1 MVQDEFNQNIV
12 TNDKQLLKAEFG
24 KTQSNEFSDGGEMHL
39 HRSAY
44 NANLNQTVK
53 NSQETF
59 VEAEATTSASA
70 VTGGTATT
78 IGGSSSASTIAAG
91 SVSAVVVASSVTI
104 TAISVVT
111 GVSVAMHDY
120 QCDVKALFVSSNQI
134 TYELNIQD
142 LRQEDN
148 DYDYDLETYEEQP
161 CSIRVYNK
169 YYDKTNKLNLG
180 YNNDSFT
187 NLTLGQT
194 YNIVVTADNISGEK
208 VLYEDV
214 ITTASVSRFLGFDID
229 PNYRYYD
236 DILTVYLDY
245 VDELDYLSDFYLS
258 LTHSSEI
265 EPIDE
270 EGKYEADFEG
280 YEPESFTAVYAL
292 EKKTGAQDIHIS
304 EQDMWIEPDVPYQYE
319 FSYMRNN
326 EKVVFKS
333 GDMTFNTDY
342 EGYSEVYGAYISN
355 EADFENMTFDV
366 YLDFIDE
373 RNILSDFVLHL
384 DNPDF
389 MEIAIPLE
397 KHTDKQTISAEEYD
411 MSLKLEY
418 SAYLTYKM
426 NEEEMTFSLDTVVF
440 TYPNQPVSEFYGVA
454 FNQKMDYTT
463 GEFEITLDYRDDFD
477 YFDDFVIRFLNTE
490 IEFDETI
497 ELTKTTEPQP
507 ILGFEYG
514 FEPDQEYTYILS
526 YSNNGVTTST
536 DPITFVFSD
545 LYGRTS
551 GFNRLI
557 FTKQGNFLTNEFNLQ
572 LDYVDDFG
580 YFSEFK
586 MRFWRDE
593 DAFSVTIPLA
603 ATTTIQLFDGDDY
616 GMQLRE
622 KTYNYELTCYKRNDL
637 LSLATGTATFIDT
650 SGASSEFNEFIFDG
664 TANRREDTFEVQI
677 DYVDDFEIYSNF
689 KLTLHDNDLD
699 YDVEIDLEPSSD
711 VQTISVSDYDLYYG
725 NSYTYTLT
733 CVRDGENVILAT
745 NTFVLTDNSGMQS
758 VVYAP
763 TISSTAD
770 YRSRSFQVTLN
781 YQDDFDYF
789 EDFQMTVRDVSTN
802 NSTLINLR
810 KTTEPQTV
818 AFSDQHYNEDSGSFE
833 YDIDIL
839 EHTVIYTLSYRDS
852 SVDLTVNAAEDE
864 PLPDFTNSLNT
875 EFTGIISN
883 WQLVED
889 PNYEGYYY
897 IPMKLDYIDE
907 KGIYGYLEINMYIGD
922 DQVGMIEFQNEVVP
936 TVGDWI
942 AGSVSTSLSLEDLTS
957 YDITFKVEGQ
967 IMYEKN
973 INETVEEHGLIYSTT
988 QTLSLADSPEVLA
1001 LTTDGYVVGQDMYFQ
1016 AYFSG
1021 QPGEFTNTIITIET
1035 NNYVYTYNVTLTG
1048 IGDTIYVNLT
1058 ETIDGDI
1065 DYDTLVS
1072 ELGEPVT
1079 IKFSYCTVTKTGSNT
1094 GPGTEVISD
1103 PIELVCYTNIYLT
1116 VSV

>member
-1 MVQDEFNQNIV
+1 MVQDEFNQNNF

-59 VEAEATTSASA
+59 VEAEATTGASA
-70 VTGGTATT
+70 AAGETVTT
-78 IGGSSSASTIAAG
+78 IGGSTSASTIAAG

-148 DYDYDLETYEEQP
+148 DYDYELETYEEQP

-180 YNNDSFT
+180 YNTDSFT

-214 ITTASVSRFLGFDID
+214 ITTTSVSRFLSFDID

-236 DILTVYLDY
+236 DTLTVYLDY

-258 LTHSSEI
+258 LTRVSEI

-270 EGKYEADFEG
+270 EGRGDKDYEG

-292 EKKTGAQDIHIS
+292 EKIKGSQDIHVS
-304 EQDMWIEPDVPYQYE
+304 EQDMWIEPEVPYQYE
-319 FSYMRNN
+319 FSYKRNN

-333 GDMTFNTDY
+333 GDVTFNTDY
-342 EGYSEVYGAYISN
+342 EGYSEVYGVYISN

-373 RNILSDFVLHL
+373 RNILSDFALHL
-384 DNPDF
+384 DNPEF
-389 MEIAIPLE
+389 AEIVIPLE
-397 KHTDKQTISAEEYD
+397 ETTEKQTISAEQYD

-418 SAYLTYKM
+418 NASLTYKM
-426 NEEEMTFSLDTVVF
+426 NEEEVTFALDTVTF
-440 TYPNQPVSEFYGVA
+440 TDPNEPVSEFYGVI
-454 FNQKMDYTT
+454 FNEKMDYST
-463 GEFEITLDYRDDFD
+463 GEIEITLDYRDDFN
-477 YFDDFVIRFLNTE
+477 YFDNFVIRFINTE
-490 IEFDETI
+490 IEFDESI
-497 ELTKTTEPQP
+497 ELRTTTEPQQ
-507 ILGFEYG
+507 ITGFEYG
-514 FEPDQEYTYILS
+514 LEPDKEYTYILS

-536 DPITFVFSD
+536 DPKTFTFSD
-545 LYGRTS
+545 LYGRTA

-557 FTKQGNFLTNEFNLQ
+557 FSKQANFLTNEFTLQ
-572 LDYVDDFG
+572 LDYNDDFG
-580 YFSEFK
+580 FFYGFQ
-586 MRFWRDE
+586 MRFWRNE
-593 DAFSVTIPLA
+593 DNFSATISLSA
-603 ATTTIQLFDGDDY
+603 DTTIQLFDGDDY

-622 KTYNYELTCYKRNDL
+622 KTYNYELTCYKRGDL
-637 LSLATGTATFIDT
+637 LSLETGTATFTDT
-650 SGASSEFNEFIFDG
+650 SGASSVFKEFIFDG
-664 TANRREDTFEVQI
+664 TANKLTGQI
-677 DYVDDFEIYSNF
+677 AFRLDYTDDFNIYSDF
-689 KLTLHDNDLD
+689 VVTFHDVDLG
-699 YDVEIDLEPSSD
+699 SD
-711 VQTISVSDYDLYYG
+711 ESIELQPTTEEQTFPISEYG
-725 NSYTYTLT
+725 LLFDATYTYTLT
-733 CVRDGENVILAT
+733 CVRDGVPTELDSDTI
-745 NTFVLTDNSGMQS
+745 VLTDNSGAQS

-770 YRSRSFQVTLN
+770 YRARSFQVTLN
-781 YQDDFDYF
+781 YQDDFEYF
-789 EDFQMTVRDVSTN
+789 ENFQMTVRDVTTN

-818 AFSDQHYNEDSGSFE
+818 SFSDQHYNEDSGSFE

-839 EHTVIYTLSYRDS
+839 EHTVIYTLSYFDS
-852 SVDLTVNAAEDE
+852 SENLTVNIVEND

-875 EFTGIISN
+875 EFTSIISN

-889 PNYEGYYY
+889 ANYAGHYY
-897 IPMKLDYIDE
+897 IPMKLNYIDE
-907 KGIYGYLEINMYIGD
+907 KGIYGYM
-922 DQVGMIEFQNEVVP
+922 
-936 TVGDWI
+936 
-942 AGSVSTSLSLEDLTS
+942 
-957 YDITFKVEGQ
+957 
-967 IMYEKN
+967 
-973 INETVEEHGLIYSTT
+973 
-988 QTLSLADSPEVLA
+988 
-1001 LTTDGYVVGQDMYFQ
+1001 
-1016 AYFSG
+1016 
-1021 QPGEFTNTIITIET
+1021 
-1035 NNYVYTYNVTLTG
+1035 
-1048 IGDTIYVNLT
+1048 
-1058 ETIDGDI
+1058 
-1065 DYDTLVS
+1065 
-1072 ELGEPVT
+1072 
-1079 IKFSYCTVTKTGSNT
+1079 
-1094 GPGTEVISD
+1094 
-1103 PIELVCYTNIYLT
+1103 
-1116 VSV
+1116 

>member
-12 TNDKQLLKAEFG
+12 TNDKQLLKVEFG
-24 KTQSNEFSDGGEMHL
+24 KTQSNEFSDSGEMHL

-59 VEAEATTSASA
+59 VEAEATTGVSAA
-70 VTGGTATT
+70 TGGTVTT
-78 IGGSSSASTIAAG
+78 VGGSSSASTIAAG

-148 DYDYDLETYEEQP
+148 DYDYELETYEEQP

-180 YNNDSFT
+180 YNTDSFI

-214 ITTASVSRFLGFDID
+214 ITTTSVSRFLSFDID

-258 LTHSSEI
+258 LTRVSEI

-270 EGKYEADFEG
+270 EGRGDKDYEG

-292 EKKTGAQDIHIS
+292 EKQIGAQDIHVS
-304 EQDMWIEPDVPYQYE
+304 EQDMWIEPDVPYDYE

-333 GDMTFNTDY
+333 GNITFNTDY
-342 EGYSEVYGAYISN
+342 EGYSEVYGAYISS
-355 EADFENMTFDV
+355 EADFENMTFDI

-389 MEIAIPLE
+389 EPIAIPLE
-397 KHTDKQTISAEEYD
+397 KHTEKQTISAEEYGV
-411 MSLKLEY
+411 SLKLEY
-418 SAYLTYKM
+418 NAYLTYKM
-426 NEEEMTFSLDTVVF
+426 NEEEMTYSLDSVSF
-440 TYPNQPVSEFYGVA
+440 TDPNQPVSEFYGFT
-454 FNQKMDYTT
+454 FNEKMDYSS
-463 GEFEITLDYRDDFD
+463 GEITITLDYRDDFD
-477 YFDDFVIRFLNTE
+477 YFSDFSIRFINTE

-497 ELTKTTEPQP
+497 ELTKTTEPQTLP
-507 ILGFEYG
+507 GYEYG
-514 FEPDQEYTYILS
+514 LEPDKEYTYILS
-526 YSNNGVTTST
+526 YINNGVTTST
-536 DPITFVFSD
+536 DPKTFIFTDV
-545 LYGRTS
+545 YGRTA
-551 GFNRLI
+551 GFNRLL

-572 LDYVDDFG
+572 LDYTDDFG
-580 YFSEFK
+580 FFSEFK

-593 DAFSVTIPLA
+593 DSFSATIPLA
-603 ATTTIQLFDGDDY
+603 ATTSIQTFDGDNY

-622 KTYNYELTCYKRNDL
+622 KTYNYELTCYKRDEFL
-637 LSLATGTATFIDT
+637 TLDSGTATFIDT
-650 SGASSEFNEFIFDG
+650 SGATSDYNDFIFDG

-689 KLTLHDNDLD
+689 KLTIHDNDLG
-699 YDVEIDLEPSSD
+699 YDVVIDLAPTSE
-711 VQTISVSDYDLYYG
+711 VQTFSVSDYDLYYG

-733 CVRDGENVILAT
+733 CVRDGVEVTLKT
-745 NTFVLTDNSGMQS
+745 ETFVLTDNSGMKSEVQ
-758 VVYAP
+758 AP
-763 TISSTAD
+763 SISSTAN
-770 YRSRSFQVTLN
+770 YRARSFQVTLN

-789 EDFQMTVRDVSTN
+789 EDFQMTVRDTTTN

-818 AFSDQHYNEDSGSFE
+818 SFSDQRYNEDTGNFE
-833 YDIDIL
+833 YDIDIIN
-839 EHTVIYTLSYRDS
+839 HTVIYTLSYFDS
-852 SVDLTVNAAEDE
+852 SENMTVNIVEND
-864 PLPDFTNSLNT
+864 PLPTFTNSLNT
-875 EFTGIISN
+875 EFTSIISN

-889 PNYEGYYY
+889 ANYAGHYY
-897 IPMKLDYIDE
+897 IPMKLNYIDE
-907 KGIYGYLEINMYIGD
+907 KGIYGYMEINMYIGS
-922 DQVGMIEFQNEVVP
+922 DQVGIIEFQNEVVP
-936 TVGDWI
+936 EVGEWI
-942 AGSVSTSLSLEDLTS
+942 AGSVSTSLSLEDLLS
-957 YDITFKVEGQ
+957 HEITFKVEGQ
-967 IMYEKN
+967 ILDEKDLN
-973 INETVEEHGLIYSTT
+973 QTVDDHGPIYSTT
-988 QTLSLADSPEVLA
+988 QTLTVADNPEVLA
-1001 LTTDGYVVGQDMYFQ
+1001 VTTDGYVIGSDAYFF
-1016 AYFSG
+1016 AFFSG
-1021 QPGEFTNTIITIET
+1021 QPGEFTNTTITIVT
-1035 NNYVYTYNVTLTG
+1035 SNNEYTYNVTLTG

-1103 PIELVCYTNIYLT
+1103 PIELVCYTNFYFT

>member
-1 MVQDEFNQNIV
+1 MVQDEFNQNNF

-59 VEAEATTSASA
+59 VEAEATTGAST
-70 VTGGTATT
+70 VGGGTVTT
-78 IGGSSSASTIAAG
+78 IGGSTSASTIAAG

-148 DYDYDLETYEEQP
+148 DYDYELETYDEQP

-180 YNNDSFT
+180 YNTDSFT

-194 YNIVVTADNISGEK
+194 YNIVITADNISGEK

-214 ITTASVSRFLGFDID
+214 ITTTSVSRFLSFDID

-258 LTHSSEI
+258 LTRVSEI

-270 EGKYEADFEG
+270 EGRGDKDYEG

-292 EKKTGAQDIHIS
+292 EKIKGSQDIHVS

-319 FSYMRNN
+319 FSYKRNN

-333 GDMTFNTDY
+333 GSVTFNTDY
-342 EGYSEVYGAYISN
+342 EGYSEVYGVYISN

-384 DNPDF
+384 DNPEF
-389 MEIAIPLE
+389 EEIAIPLE
-397 KHTDKQTISAEEYD
+397 ETTEKQTIFAEQYD
-411 MSLKLEY
+411 MSFKLEY
-418 SAYLTYKM
+418 NAYLTYKM
-426 NEEEMTFSLDTVVF
+426 NEEEMTLTLDTVSF
-440 TYPNQPVSEFYGVA
+440 TDPNQPVSEFYGVI
-454 FNQKMDYTT
+454 FNQKMDYSS
-463 GEFEITLDYRDDFD
+463 GEFEVTLDYRDDFE
-477 YFDDFVIRFLNTE
+477 YFDNFVIRFLNTE
-490 IEFDETI
+490 IEFDESI
-497 ELTKTTEPQP
+497 ELSKTTEPQR
-507 ILGFEYG
+507 ILGYEYG
-514 FEPDQEYTYILS
+514 FEPDEEYTYILS

-545 LYGRTS
+545 LYGRTT
-551 GFNRLI
+551 GFNRLV
-557 FTKQGNFLTNEFNLQ
+557 FTKQANFLTNEFNVQ
-572 LDYVDDFG
+572 LDYTDEFG
-580 YFSEFK
+580 FYSEFK
-586 MRFWRDE
+586 MHFWRND

-603 ATTTIQLFDGDDY
+603 ANTVIQTIDGDDY
-616 GMQLRE
+616 GIQLRE
-622 KTYNYELTCYKRNDL
+622 KTYNYELTCYKRGNYLTLD
-637 LSLATGTATFIDT
+637 SGTATFIDT
-650 SGASSEFNEFIFDG
+650 SGASSEYNDFIFDG

-689 KLTLHDNDLD
+689 KLTIHDNDLG
-699 YDVEIDLEPSSD
+699 YDVVIDLEPTSE
-711 VQTISVSDYDLYYG
+711 VQTFSVSDYDLFYD

-733 CVRDGENVILAT
+733 CVRDGVDVTLKTE
-745 NTFVLTDNSGMQS
+745 TFVLTDNSGMKSEVQ
-758 VVYAP
+758 AP
-763 TISSTAD
+763 SISSTAN
-770 YRSRSFQVTLN
+770 YRARSFQVTLN

-789 EDFQMTVRDVSTN
+789 EDFQMTLRDTTTN

-818 AFSDQHYNEDSGSFE
+818 SFSDQHYNEDSGSFE

-839 EHTVIYTLSYRDS
+839 EHTVIYTLSYFDS
-852 SVDLTVNAAEDE
+852 SENLTVNIVEND

-875 EFTGIISN
+875 EFTSIISN

-889 PNYEGYYY
+889 ANYAGHYC
-897 IPMKLDYIDE
+897 IPMKLNYIDE
-907 KGIYGYLEINMYIGD
+907 KGIYGYMEINMYIGD
-922 DQVGMIEFQNEVVP
+922 DQVGIIEFQNEVVP
-936 TVGDWI
+936 EVGEWI
-942 AGSVSTSLSLEDLTS
+942 AGSVSTSLSLEDLLS
-957 YDITFKVEGQ
+957 HEITFKVEGQ

-973 INETVEEHGLIYSTT
+973 NNQTVDDHGLIYSTT
-988 QTLSLADSPEVLA
+988 QTLTVANNPEVLA
-1001 LTTDGYVVGQDMYFQ
+1001 VTSDGYVIGSDTYFY
-1016 AYFSG
+1016 AFFSG
-1021 QPGEFTNTIITIET
+1021 QPGEFTNTTITIVTAE
-1035 NNYVYTYNVTLTG
+1035 NEYTYNVTLTG

-1103 PIELVCYTNIYLT
+1103 PIELVCYTNFYFT